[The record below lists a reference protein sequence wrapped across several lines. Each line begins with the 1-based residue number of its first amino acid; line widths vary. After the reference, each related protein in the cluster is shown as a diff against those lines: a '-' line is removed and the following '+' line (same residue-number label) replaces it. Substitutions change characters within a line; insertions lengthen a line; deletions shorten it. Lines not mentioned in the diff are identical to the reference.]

1 MKTVKVTRGQ
11 LRVLQSLTR
20 KDIRTLRKY
29 PNILGE
35 AKTLLR
41 TFKKVINRV
50 EDISE
55 YASRTKRRTAY
66 KRVVRLCR
74 KAIESVEK

>member
-50 EDISE
+50 FMMPTTGTD
-55 YASRTKRRTAY
+55 
-66 KRVVRLCR
+66 
-74 KAIESVEK
+74 